1 MELLIT
7 LLQKLIMQL
16 TVREKLIMQLTTREK
31 CPKTEFFLVRIFLY

>member
-7 LLQKLIMQL
+7 SLQKLIMQL

>member
-7 LLQKLIMQL
+7 SLQKLIMQL
-16 TVREKLIMQLTTREK
+16 TAREKLIMQLTTREK